1 MTRTLAALLCSTAFA
16 FATRAD
22 DGAVPSGASAPASP
36 ASSGGAMTASFV
48 EGMVTALPA
57 GGGAP
62 MPIAEGD
69 PLHEGETVQT
79 ATGARLEISVANG
92 SVIRLGESSR
102 LLLGTAPES
111 GHHFSARLFL
121 GSLWTKVH
129 KLLASETFHVE
140 TENGVAGVRGTEFL
154 VEAGAAQDVVRVY
167 EGAVQVEGASGWSH
181 RIEPGHE
188 LAFHRELAPLGPRPF
203 DPAGDKS
210 NKLMSWVREHPPKG
224 MGPHGGAEHERQQL
238 ERKHRRRERDERT
251 ERAHEHRGLRR

>member
-16 FATRAD
+16 FAARAG
-22 DGAVPSGASAPASP
+22 DGAVPSA
-36 ASSGGAMTASFV
+36 ASSRGAMTASFV

-57 GGGAP
+57 GGGVP
-62 MPIAEGD
+62 SPIAEGD
-69 PLHEGETVQT
+69 PLHEGETVLT
-79 ATGARLEISVANG
+79 ASGARLEISVANG

-111 GHHFSARLFL
+111 GHAFSARLFL

-140 TENGVAGVRGTEFL
+140 TENGVAGVRGTEFV

-167 EGAVQVEGASGWSH
+167 EGAVQVDQVDGKRGWSH

-188 LAFHRELAPLGPRPF
+188 LAFHRERAPLGPRPF
-203 DPAGDKS
+203 DPAGDQS
-210 NKLMSWVREHPPKG
+210 SKLMSWVREHPPKG
-224 MGPHGGAEHERQQL
+224 LGPHGGAEQERQQL
-238 ERKHRRRERDERT
+238 ERKHRRHERDERN